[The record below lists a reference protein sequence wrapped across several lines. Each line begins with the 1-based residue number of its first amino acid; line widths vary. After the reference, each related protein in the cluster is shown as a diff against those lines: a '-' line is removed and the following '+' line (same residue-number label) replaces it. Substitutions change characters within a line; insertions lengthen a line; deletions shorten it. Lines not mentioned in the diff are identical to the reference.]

1 MKRILLDLLCI
12 AFFCRRFGDCANTNR
27 TISFVYNTNVDLECS
42 TSGNFYATTKDGVVT
57 QIETSDKYKING
69 NVLTIQSLK
78 KDQILSS
85 YICNSTG
92 DQTTFINQVQ
102 PYLYQI
108 ETRLVVEIEE
118 YPGELVCHILV
129 GNETGQNIRW
139 SWFKAASPVSTDD
152 SRISYNATSNNTVSA
167 LKLAKL
173 QTSDSAIYTCTAA
186 NDYGSFSRSIELRVK
201 SKLTPV
207 WPFLGVLL
215 EIFILFLL
223 IYVFDESG
231 QTAVTTTA
239 SDKEKM
245 K

>member
-1 MKRILLDLLCI
+1 M
-12 AFFCRRFGDCANTNR
+12 
-27 TISFVYNTNVDLECS
+27 
-42 TSGNFYATTKDGVVT
+42 VT

-69 NVLTIQSLK
+69 NVLTIQSLSQLHLIHSLNDWIISIISLNYRK
-78 KDQILSS
+78 RPDSKLLHLQFHRRPDHVHKPRYATHNLISIPAYL
-85 YICNSTG
+85 YNVIRLFLLN
-92 DQTTFINQVQ
+92 FLVQ

-201 SKLTPV
+201 SEYFQLSFK
-207 WPFLGVLL
+207 F
-215 EIFILFLL
+215 
-223 IYVFDESG
+223 S
-231 QTAVTTTA
+231 
-239 SDKEKM
+239 
-245 K
+245 